1 MNFNNIQI
9 NCRMLQ
15 TPKDTERLLSVN
27 KMIDA
32 WSTAYSMLV
41 VIVGMAQVF
50 LLRRMF
56 NIKPPTANMKMRT

>member
-1 MNFNNIQI
+1 
-9 NCRMLQ
+9 MLQ

-32 WSTAYSMLV
+32 WSTAYSVLV